1 MNQRPE
7 YRVWSGEMRI
17 LTIALVLASMA
28 GLPLSAKTTNTSGME
43 LVEHNSPMLPPA
55 NYQGQWWTSPDN
67 CQYTRAGR
75 PGETVWYLIVNS
87 AHSKCQV
94 RLIQRAYSDY
104 N

>member
-1 MNQRPE
+1 
-7 YRVWSGEMRI
+7 MRKCI
-17 LTIALVLASMA
+17 IALAIASMA
-28 GLPLSAKTTNTSGME
+28 GLPVAAKNTNGSAME
-43 LVEHNSPMLPPA
+43 LVEYSSPMMPPA

-87 AHSKCQV
+87 AHTKCQV

>member
-1 MNQRPE
+1 MFRL
-7 YRVWSGEMRI
+7 G
-17 LTIALVLASMA
+17 TVLALACTLTLPVAAQGTSA
-28 GLPLSAKTTNTSGME
+28 QSQGLQ
-43 LVEHNSPMLPPA
+43 LVEYSSPLLPPA
-55 NYQGQWWTSPDN
+55 NYRGQWWTSPDN

-87 AHSKCQV
+87 AHMKCQV

>member
-1 MNQRPE
+1 
-7 YRVWSGEMRI
+7 MRKCV
-17 LTIALVLASMA
+17 IALAFASLA
-28 GLPLSAKTTNTSGME
+28 GLPVAAQNTNNSQMT
-43 LVEHNSPMLPPA
+43 LVEYESPMLPPA
-55 NYQGQWWTSPDN
+55 NYKGQWWTSPDN

>member
-1 MNQRPE
+1 
-7 YRVWSGEMRI
+7 MRNHAF
-17 LTIALVLASMA
+17 ALALA
-28 GLPLSAKTTNTSGME
+28 GLWVLPAAAQSNGGAAMDLIEYSSPL
-43 LVEHNSPMLPPA
+43 LPPA
-55 NYQGQWWTSPDN
+55 NYRGQWWTSPDN

-87 AHSKCQV
+87 AHKKCQV